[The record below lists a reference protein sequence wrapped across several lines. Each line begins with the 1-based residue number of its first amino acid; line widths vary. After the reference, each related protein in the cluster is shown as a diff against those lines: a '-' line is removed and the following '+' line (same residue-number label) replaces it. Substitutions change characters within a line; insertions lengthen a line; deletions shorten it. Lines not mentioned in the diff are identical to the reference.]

1 MSGVVSVGWRFAC
14 QTSGRINNA
23 CSSVGVCLRAAR
35 CWWLRICLFYALPQ
49 FGHTMLASLP
59 VAQHSLTEAVR
70 SYGKLYK
77 FISASCVQPINSDPM
92 PRNSQCLVLGV
103 GRAGGRTD
111 RRAGASILVQLRAG
125 RYVHVHVDRRDG
137 HLLHQCLFVLVP
149 CCILVRHLAATAF
162 ARQYV
167 GDIDR
172 RLPFARVVPCTF
184 TGMRIVVD
192 RLILTQVH
200 VPTHPSIMQSVV
212 SQSPSCNTINECF

>member
-111 RRAGASILVQLRAG
+111 RRAGGRTDGQAHQYLFSCEQVVMYTSMSIVEMAISFISASLSLFHAAYSFATLLPRLLLGSTLVISTAVSHLR
-125 RYVHVHVDRRDG
+125 
-137 HLLHQCLFVLVP
+137 
-149 CCILVRHLAATAF
+149 
-162 ARQYV
+162 
-167 GDIDR
+167 
-172 RLPFARVVPCTF
+172 
-184 TGMRIVVD
+184 
-192 RLILTQVH
+192 
-200 VPTHPSIMQSVV
+200 
-212 SQSPSCNTINECF
+212 E

>member
-23 CSSVGVCLRAAR
+23 CSSVGVCLRVAR

-103 GRAGGRTD
+103 GRAGGRAHQYLFSCEQVVMYTSMSIVEM
-111 RRAGASILVQLRAG
+111 AISFISASLSLFHAAYSFATLLPRLLLGSTLVISTAVSHLR
-125 RYVHVHVDRRDG
+125 
-137 HLLHQCLFVLVP
+137 
-149 CCILVRHLAATAF
+149 
-162 ARQYV
+162 
-167 GDIDR
+167 
-172 RLPFARVVPCTF
+172 
-184 TGMRIVVD
+184 
-192 RLILTQVH
+192 
-200 VPTHPSIMQSVV
+200 
-212 SQSPSCNTINECF
+212 E